1 MSCKEVRTDD
11 LSLAGPLLNV
21 TTNEET
27 KMLIDHAKIYVKGGD
42 GGNGMVSFHR
52 EKYVTNGGP
61 NGGDGGKGGDVI
73 FYATEDQST
82 LQNFRFKRKFVAD
95 DGEKG
100 LMRKMYGRGA
110 TDMRI
115 AVPVGTM
122 ITNAK
127 TGRMIADLVESG
139 EEVIVAHGGKGGQG
153 NFHFSNSIRQAPN
166 FARAGIQGEE
176 LDLNVEL
183 KLLADVGLIGFPNVG
198 KSTILSVVSAA
209 RPQIA
214 DYHFTTIEPNLG
226 VVAVGDTS
234 FVMADIPGLIEGASD
249 GAGLGHDF
257 LRHVERTRL
266 LIHVVDVSG
275 SEGRDPIEDFDSIN
289 NELSLFNPLLE
300 TRPQIIAANKMDQ
313 ADEAQVTR
321 FVTEMNRRGYQV
333 FPVSAA
339 IADGTQQLMNA
350 VAAKLVTLP
359 KTILLKEAKL
369 ETLYLFEAEE
379 LFHIEVDN
387 RVFSV
392 VGAWIKNIAESTNF
406 DDPDSLQY
414 FQRLIRKKGVIDALK
429 KAGVKENDL
438 IRIYDLEF
446 EYIE

>member
-1 MSCKEVRTDD
+1 
-11 LSLAGPLLNV
+11 
-21 TTNEET
+21 
-27 KMLIDHAKIYVKGGD
+27 MLVDHAKIYVKGGD

-61 NGGDGGKGGDVI
+61 DGGDGGKGGDVI

-100 LMRKMYGRGA
+100 LFRKMYGRGA
-110 TDMRI
+110 KDLRI

-122 ITNAK
+122 ITDAK
-127 TGRMIADLVESG
+127 TGRTIADLTEPG

-153 NFHFSNSIRQAPN
+153 NFHFSNSVRQAPN
-166 FARAGIQGEE
+166 FARAGIVGEE
-176 LDLNVEL
+176 VNLIVEL

-198 KSTILSVVSAA
+198 KSTLLSVVSAA

-234 FVMADIPGLIEGASD
+234 FVMADIPGIIEGAHD

-257 LRHVERTRL
+257 LRHIERTRL

-275 SEGRDPIEDFDSIN
+275 SEGRNPIEDVDSIN
-289 NELSLFNPLLE
+289 NELSMFNPLLE
-300 TRPQIIAANKMDQ
+300 TRPQIIAANKKDQ
-313 ADEAQVTR
+313 ATDEQVAA
-321 FVTEMNRRGYQV
+321 FVAEMNSRGYEV
-333 FPVSAA
+333 FPISAA
-339 IADGTQQLMNA
+339 IADGTQELINA
-350 VAAKLVTLP
+350 AAAKLVTLP
-359 KTILLKEAKL
+359 KTILLKEAKE
-369 ETLYLFEAEE
+369 ETLYRYEPEE
-379 LFHIEVDN
+379 LF
-387 RVFSV
+387 RVEAADKV
-392 VGAWIKNIAESTNF
+392 YTVTGAWIQNIVESTNF

-414 FQRLIRKKGVIDALK
+414 FQRIIRKKGVIDALK
-429 KAGVKENDL
+429 KAGIQEGDL
-438 IRIYDLEF
+438 VSMYELEF

>member
-1 MSCKEVRTDD
+1 
-11 LSLAGPLLNV
+11 
-21 TTNEET
+21 
-27 KMLIDHAKIYVKGGD
+27 MLVDHAKIYVKGGD

-61 NGGDGGKGGDVI
+61 DGGDGGKGGDVI

-95 DGEKG
+95 NGEKG
-100 LMRKMYGRGA
+100 LFRNMYGRGA
-110 TDMRI
+110 ADLRI

-122 ITNAK
+122 ITDAK
-127 TGRMIADLVESG
+127 TGRGIADLTVSG
-139 EEVIVAHGGKGGQG
+139 EEIIVAKGGKGGQG
-153 NFHFSNSIRQAPN
+153 NFHFSNSVRQAPN
-166 FARAGIQGEE
+166 FARAGIIGDEMN
-176 LDLNVEL
+176 LIVEL

-198 KSTILSVVSAA
+198 KSTLLSVVSAA

-234 FVMADIPGLIEGASD
+234 FVMADIPGIIEGAHD

-257 LRHVERTRL
+257 LRHIERTRL

-275 SEGRDPIEDFDSIN
+275 SEGRNPIEDVDSIN

-300 TRPQIIAANKMDQ
+300 TRPQIIAANKMDM
-313 ADEAQVTR
+313 ADPEQVELFTA
-321 FVTEMNRRGYQV
+321 EMNRRGYEV
-333 FPVSAA
+333 FPMSAA
-339 IADGTQQLMNA
+339 IADGTQELINA

-359 KTILLKEAKL
+359 KTILLKEAKQ
-369 ETLYLFEAEE
+369 ETIYRFEAEA
-379 LFHIEVDN
+379 LFTVEVSEDTFN
-387 RVFSV
+387 VL
-392 VGAWIKNIAESTNF
+392 GLWIQNIVESTNF
-406 DDPDSLQY
+406 EDPDSMQY
-414 FQRLIRKKGVIDALK
+414 FQRVIRKKGVIDALK
-429 KAGVKENDL
+429 KAGVKEGSL
-438 IRIYDLEF
+438 VRMYELEF